1 MFENPWLKYNDVV
14 SKDDVL
20 NPKPRI
26 TPLEPGTYEAR
37 LEQFEPSESKKG
49 LPMIK
54 GRFRLKNNRII
65 FYNQMLQNTQYPN
78 MTAVNI
84 AAAVKTVGQL
94 LGEKI
99 EFENMGSFA
108 ELIDSIP
115 LGGLYKI
122 EVTYGKKDIARNF
135 TKIQIIESICE
146 NKQVEK
152 QPTVR
157 QPIGDVVSF
166 DNPFGNVN
174 PFGN

>member
-1 MFENPWLKYNDVV
+1 MLDNPWTKHNDVV
-14 SKDDVL
+14 SKDDLL
-20 NPKPRI
+20 NLKPKIAPI
-26 TPLEPGTYEAR
+26 APGIYEAR

-65 FYNQMLQNTQYPN
+65 FYNQMLQNLQYPN

-84 AAAVKTVGQL
+84 ADAVKTVGQL

-99 EFENMGSFA
+99 QFETMENFA

-122 EVTYGKKDIARNF
+122 EVSYGKKDVDRNF
-135 TKIQIIESICE
+135 TKIQILESINE
-146 NKQVEK
+146 NEPMIT
-152 QPTVR
+152 QPVA
-157 QPIGDVVSF
+157 GVVSF
-166 DNPFGNVN
+166 DNPFGNAN
-174 PFGN
+174 PFDN

>member
-1 MFENPWLKYNDVV
+1 MFENPWIKHNDVV

-20 NPKPRI
+20 NPKLKI
-26 TPLEPGTYEAR
+26 TPIEPGIYEAR

-65 FYNQMLQNTQYPN
+65 FYNQMLQNVQYPH

-108 ELIDSIP
+108 ELIDSLP

-122 EVTYGKKDIARNF
+122 EVSYGKKDIARNF
-135 TKIQIIESICE
+135 TKIEIIESICE
-146 NKQVEK
+146 NRQVDKSEAHAK
-152 QPTVR
+152 PMG
-157 QPIGDVVSF
+157 IVSA
-166 DNPFGNVN
+166 DNPFGTKN
-174 PFGN
+174 PFNN